1 MLPMQKERALTD
13 IPDGEVDEV
22 VNDFQSEGAK
32 TTKELQPNGNWTVRA
47 IFLIRKIFR
56 KILLIRLAVRK
67 IISALAHSK
76 LATKNF
82 LILF

>member
-47 IFLIRKIFR
+47 TFFDPEEFQENMTSSSRR
-56 KILLIRLAVRK
+56 
-67 IISALAHSK
+67 
-76 LATKNF
+76 
-82 LILF
+82 

>member
-13 IPDGEVDEV
+13 IPNDEVDEV

-47 IFLIRKIFR
+47 TFFDLEEFQ
-56 KILLIRLAVRK
+56 
-67 IISALAHSK
+67 
-76 LATKNF
+76 KN
-82 LILF
+82 INSSSSRS

>member
-1 MLPMQKERALTD
+1 MLRMQKERSLTD

-47 IFLIRKIFR
+47 TFF
-56 KILLIRLAVRK
+56 
-67 IISALAHSK
+67 HPEEFQ
-76 LATKNF
+76 KNMTNSSRS
-82 LILF
+82 

>member
-13 IPDGEVDEV
+13 IPNDEVDEV

-47 IFLIRKIFR
+47 IFFNPDEFQ
-56 KILLIRLAVRK
+56 
-67 IISALAHSK
+67 
-76 LATKNF
+76 KNMTSSSRS
-82 LILF
+82 

>member
-1 MLPMQKERALTD
+1 MLPIQKERALTD

-47 IFLIRKIFR
+47 IFFDPEDFQ
-56 KILLIRLAVRK
+56 
-67 IISALAHSK
+67 
-76 LATKNF
+76 KN
-82 LILF
+82 ITNSSRS